1 MLRSILSFVFVLL
14 LLSPAL
20 AVNPDEVLD
29 DPVLEERA
37 RSLSVGIRC
46 LVCQNQSID
55 DSDAQLARDLRII
68 VREKLV
74 EGLND
79 KQILDYLVE
88 RYGEFVLL
96 KPRLNNQTILL
107 WLLPLIALIIGA
119 IIALKTFGATKRKE
133 VAEVKDLSKDEKEK
147 LSEILRE

>member
-1 MLRSILSFVFVLL
+1 MLRSILSFVFVLFIL
-14 LLSPAL
+14 TPAL

-74 EGLND
+74 EGLDD

-107 WLLPLIALIIGA
+107 WLLPLIALIVGA
-119 IIALKTFGATKRKE
+119 IIALKTFGATKRKQ
-133 VAEVKDLSKDEKEK
+133 VAEIKDLSKDEKEK
-147 LSEILRE
+147 LSKILGE

>member
-1 MLRSILSFVFVLL
+1 MLRSILSFVFVLFL
-14 LLSPAL
+14 LTPAL

-96 KPRLNNQTILL
+96 KPRLSNQTILL

-133 VAEVKDLSKDEKEK
+133 AAEIKYLSKDEKEK
-147 LSEILRE
+147 LSKILGE

>member
-1 MLRSILSFVFVLL
+1 MLRSILSFVFVLFL
-14 LLSPAL
+14 LTPAL

-96 KPRLNNQTILL
+96 KPRLSNQTILL

-133 VAEVKDLSKDEKEK
+133 AAEIKDLSKDEKEK
-147 LSEILRE
+147 LSKILGE

>member
-1 MLRSILSFVFVLL
+1 MLRSILSFVFVLFL
-14 LLSPAL
+14 LTPAL

-79 KQILDYLVE
+79 KQILDYLVD

-96 KPRLNNQTILL
+96 KPRLSNQTILL

-133 VAEVKDLSKDEKEK
+133 VAEIKDLSKDEKEK
-147 LSEILRE
+147 LSKILGE